1 MKSLEKIADGTTR
14 RRSSLPRR
22 MLDFACQTMANHTAA
37 GPGSL
42 APAQATVARRGA
54 VQSQPGSC
62 EDREPA
68 QRSHATYT
76 KFSTPLRQV
85 FWI

>member
-1 MKSLEKIADGTTR
+1 MKSLDKIANGTKLQR
-14 RRSSLPRR
+14 PSSLRR

-42 APAQATVARRGA
+42 APAQATVTRRAA
-54 VQSQPGSC
+54 VQAQPGSY
-62 EDREPA
+62 EHRGPA
-68 QRSHATYT
+68 QRSHATCT

>member
-1 MKSLEKIADGTTR
+1 MKSLENIADHTTC

-22 MLDFACQTMANHTAA
+22 MLDFVCQTMANHTAA

-54 VQSQPGSC
+54 VRIQSDSC
-62 EDREPA
+62 EYREPA